1 MKKSDLEFA
10 LKDQLG
16 EDVVESLL
24 KAGFFHP
31 KIAEMAAMKMFIH
44 GFGGNLRHLEIY
56 SIIRQYLN
64 ELETKGFCPLD

>member
-16 EDVVESLL
+16 EDVVESLF

-44 GFGGNLRHLEIY
+44 GFGGDGHLETY

-64 ELETKGFCPLD
+64 ELETKCFCPLD